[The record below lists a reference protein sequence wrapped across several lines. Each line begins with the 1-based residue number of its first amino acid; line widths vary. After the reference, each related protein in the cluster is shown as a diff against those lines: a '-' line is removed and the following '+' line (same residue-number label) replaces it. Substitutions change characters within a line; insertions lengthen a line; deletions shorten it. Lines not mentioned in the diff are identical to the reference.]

1 MSTHLMRTLTRGL
14 LAAMLLAVLA
24 PGVSRAVASTRVA
37 GDWVEV
43 CSAEGMQWVQL
54 AAQKP
59 RTEPD
64 HPADL
69 PHVLDPCGHCA
80 LATDRFAPLL
90 PSPIVVAP
98 GDRFWAYQARPT
110 VSLHA
115 LSAPSPGA
123 RGPPLLS

>member
-90 PSPIVVAP
+90 PSSIVVAP
-98 GDRFWAYQARPT
+98 GDRFWAYQARLT
-110 VSLHA
+110 VPLHA